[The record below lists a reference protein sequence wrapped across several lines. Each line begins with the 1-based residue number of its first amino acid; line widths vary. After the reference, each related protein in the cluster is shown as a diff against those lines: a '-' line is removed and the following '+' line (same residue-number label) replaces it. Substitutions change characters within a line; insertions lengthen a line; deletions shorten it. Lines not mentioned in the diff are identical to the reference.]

1 VKRARGLAAR
11 VAELERIVA
20 EQGRTIAALQAPA
33 APHRQA
39 LDLQLVTALTQA
51 GFRDAFRAAQACA
64 ARRDEPALDQAMSDR
79 LIDGPQSMGRALERL
94 AKAGRV
100 ERLGDD
106 GRGALWRVRRS
117 VDGDSG
123 DSGDAGCH
131 SVAESRP

>member
-1 VKRARGLAAR
+1 VRSARDLARR

-20 EQGRTIAALQAPA
+20 EQGRAIAALQPSPA
-33 APHRQA
+33 SAQR

-51 GFRDAFRAAQACA
+51 GFRDAFRAAQACE
-64 ARRDEPALDQAMSDR
+64 ARRNEPALDQAMSDR
-79 LIDGPQSMGRALERL
+79 LIEGPQSMGRALERL

-106 GRGALWRVRRS
+106 GRGARWRVRRS

-131 SVAESRP
+131 SVGESRP